1 MDDEHIKNILLYY
14 YPDLSEQV
22 VILSTNNEIT
32 PRRFKDIEQNV
43 SKTYLLENDGIRT
56 SVKPGYFK
64 SV

>member
-1 MDDEHIKNILLYY
+1 
-14 YPDLSEQV
+14 

-32 PRRFKDIEQNV
+32 PRRFKDIELNV

-56 SVKPGYFK
+56 NVKPGYFK